1 MKHRATVYGLMA
13 IFLTTAQPSFARDD
27 KGDGDRHDRGRN
39 EQAQRNDRHDR
50 GAHHRDRHDRRAHQR
65 DRHDRRDYEARAPQR
80 WHYTGRAY
88 RFEGHDARGAGPNHQ
103 FHRGERLSPEYR
115 NRYYVVDDWRGHR
128 LSAPPRG
135 YYWVQA
141 GADYVL
147 VAIATGIIVDLLLNR

>member
-1 MKHRATVYGLMA
+1 MKHRATVYGLIA
-13 IFLTTAQPSFARDD
+13 LFLTTAQPSFARDD
-27 KGDGDRHDRGRN
+27 RGDGDRHDRGRN
-39 EQAQRNDRHDR
+39 AQAQRDDRHDRGRNERAQRNDRHDR
-50 GAHHRDRHDRRAHQR
+50 
-65 DRHDRRDYEARAPQR
+65 RDYQARAPQR
-80 WHYTGRAY
+80 WHYTGRNY
-88 RFEGHDARGAGPNHQ
+88 RFEGQDARGAGPNHQ

-147 VAIATGIIVDLLLNR
+147 VAIATGIIVDLLLNH